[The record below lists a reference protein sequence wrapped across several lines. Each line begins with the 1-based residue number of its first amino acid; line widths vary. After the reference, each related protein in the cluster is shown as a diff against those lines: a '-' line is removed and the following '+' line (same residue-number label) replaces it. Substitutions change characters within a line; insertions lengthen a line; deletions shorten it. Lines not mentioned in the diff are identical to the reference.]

1 MTRLPPAYF
10 VRDGDGFR
18 PTALTIGPWDPQLQ
32 HGGPASALLA
42 RALEHEAGDEVFIAR
57 VTVELLRPLPLS
69 PMEISVRPLRIGR
82 QVMWWDVDLAVASK
96 HVARATG
103 VGIRREALDV
113 PAPRPN
119 PPSMLPDECEVFE
132 FPFFATDVAYHRSV
146 EIRRIAGE
154 WSKGPMKAWMRTR
167 QPLIEG
173 EVMSSLQRTL
183 SIADASNGIAPCL
196 GLGRH
201 VFPNPDLTVYRHRES
216 EGDWLSLDS
225 RSVAEAHGVGWV
237 GSELGDGQ
245 GLFGRSSQSLMVRL
259 G

>member
-10 VRDGDGFR
+10 VRDGDEFR

-69 PMEISVRPLRIGR
+69 SMEISVRPLRIGR
-82 QVMWWDVDLAVASK
+82 QVMWWDVDLVVASK

-113 PAPRPN
+113 PALRPN

-132 FPFFATDVAYHRSV
+132 FPFFATEVAYHRSV

-183 SIADASNGIAPCL
+183 SIADA
-196 GLGRH
+196 
-201 VFPNPDLTVYRHRES
+201 
-216 EGDWLSLDS
+216 
-225 RSVAEAHGVGWV
+225 
-237 GSELGDGQ
+237 
-245 GLFGRSSQSLMVRL
+245 
-259 G
+259 